1 MRQDS
6 KQNPQEAE
14 SILDKI
20 AWDKSP
26 LIPTIVQDSKSKEVL
41 MLGFSNRDSLALSL
55 ETSLAHYF
63 SRSKNRIWQ
72 KGEESGNLQYL
83 QEIYIDCDNDAILFL
98 VNQQGNACHTG
109 ATSCFFKKIANGAL
123 QTTQIPTKKS
133 PYHIIDTLYHILQER
148 KFAPKDTSYTAS
160 LYAKGENAICKKIIE
175 ESGEVCF
182 AIKDFI
188 NNKNEAKGNFKD
200 SAKDSACKTAKKSS
214 DSNDLQGKISQD
226 SAKSVESNISL
237 LDSIKSAVV
246 YESADVFYHLL
257 VGLSYCDI
265 SPDEVMSEL
274 KRRFGTS
281 GIDEKNSRK

>member
-6 KQNPQEAE
+6 KQNSQEAE
-14 SILDKI
+14 SILDKV

-26 LIPTIVQDSKSKEVL
+26 LIPTITQDYKSKEVL
-41 MLGFSNRDSLALSL
+41 MLGFSSRDSLALSL
-55 ETSLAHYF
+55 KTSLAHYF

-109 ATSCFFKKIANGAL
+109 ATSCFFKKITNGAL
-123 QTTQIPTKKS
+123 QTTQIPAKKS
-133 PYHIIDTLYHILQER
+133 PYHIIDTLYHTLQER

-188 NNKNEAKGNFKD
+188 NAKNDKD
-200 SAKDSACKTAKKSS
+200 SKDKKSS
-214 DSNDLQGKISQD
+214 DSNDLQVKNAICKD
-226 SAKSVESNISL
+226 STKSVESRQDSNISAF
-237 LDSIKSAVV
+237 DSTKSAVI
-246 YESADVFYHLL
+246 YESADVIYHLL

-281 GIDEKNSRK
+281 GIVEKNSRK

>member
-6 KQNPQEAE
+6 KQNSQEAE
-14 SILDKI
+14 SILDKV

-26 LIPTIVQDSKSKEVL
+26 LIPTIAQDLKSKEVL
-41 MLGFSNRDSLALSL
+41 MLGFSSRDSLALSL
-55 ETSLAHYF
+55 KTSLAHYF

-109 ATSCFFKKIANGAL
+109 ATSCFFKKITSKAL
-123 QTTQIPTKKS
+123 QITQIPAKKS
-133 PYHIIDTLYHILQER
+133 PYHIIDTLYHTLQER
-148 KFAPKDTSYTAS
+148 KFASKDTSYTAS

-188 NNKNEAKGNFKD
+188 KAKGDFKD
-200 SAKDSACKTAKKSS
+200 SAKNSTYKTAKKSS
-214 DSNDLQGKISQD
+214 DSNDLQSKMPQD
-226 SAKSVESNISL
+226 SAKSVKDSNTSAF
-237 LDSIKSAVV
+237 DSTKSAVI
-246 YESADVFYHLL
+246 YESADVLYHLL

-281 GIDEKNSRK
+281 GIEEKNSRK